1 MKADNE
7 TLNASTAPGARPVGR
22 PRHTRSDQRDQ
33 TRLAVLE
40 AAIRLFAE
48 RGYEGASLPIV
59 AKASGVPVPLI
70 VYHFKTKELLWREAV
85 GLIYARVERHIGSH
99 AEAISAA
106 TGRERYRR
114 AIRAHITAVATHP
127 EYMRIFVQEGTQRSE
142 RLRWMI
148 DTHQGRM
155 TEMIVGL
162 IQEAQADGLLP
173 AMDPMHAK
181 FILSGAFSLAIVL
194 GPELELVM
202 GEDPTGEAFI
212 ERHIALCMTL
222 LMPEPVKP
230 VRL

>member
-1 MKADNE
+1 MKADLQTLDPIVADGE
-7 TLNASTAPGARPVGR
+7 TPVAKPRPAR
-22 PRHTRSDQRDQ
+22 SEQRDQ

-48 RGYEGASLPIV
+48 RGYEGASLPLV
-59 AKASGVPVPLI
+59 AKTCGVPVPLI

-85 GLIYARVERHIGSH
+85 GLIYARVERHIGGH

-114 AIRAHITAVATHP
+114 AIRAHITALAAYP
-127 EYMRIFVQEGTQRSE
+127 EYMRIFVQEGTQRSD

-155 TEMIVGL
+155 TDMIVGL
-162 IQEAQADGLLP
+162 IKEAQSDGLLP
-173 AMDPMHAK
+173 AMDPLHAK

-194 GPELELVM
+194 GPELEIVM
-202 GEDPTGEAFI
+202 GEDPTAEAFI
-212 ERHIALCMTL
+212 ERHIALCMSL
-222 LMPEPVKP
+222 LMPETVRAQKP
-230 VRL
+230 